1 MSMTEPEFR
10 ALLERYLNGMA
21 SPGER
26 KLLDQFFD
34 SYRDENAGFTGISER
49 VPDDILR
56 NIRQRTDLGIEI
68 VPARR
73 PRTWLAV
80 AASVT
85 LLALAGY
92 FFFAQDAATPN
103 VQTTTTVKS
112 LTRTTAR
119 GQKTTVE
126 LPDGTRVMLNA
137 NSKLLYP
144 EAFTGGTREVTLE
157 GEGYFEVTHDPAH
170 PFMVHSANTSTRVLG
185 TAFNVRAAAA
195 GVTVTL
201 VEGKVDVTAGRGS
214 QVLKPSQQAVVN
226 AGSTDIA
233 TTVVDVNKYIGWK
246 NNTLVFDHIT
256 VAEALEQMENWYNV
270 DIAINNPAL
279 GKCFVT
285 ARYENESLENVLNS
299 FRFMLNIDFR
309 IDGHH
314 VRIAGKGCR

>member
-1 MSMTEPEFR
+1 MTEPEFR

-21 SPGER
+21 SPRER

-34 SYRDENAGFTGISER
+34 SYRDENPGLPALSEPVR
-49 VPDDILR
+49 DDILR

-73 PRTWLAV
+73 PRAWLAV

-92 FFFAQDAATPN
+92 FFFAQDTAAPKT
-103 VQTTTTVKS
+103 QTATVKG
-112 LTRTTAR
+112 LVRTTAR

-126 LPDGTRVMLNA
+126 LPDGSHVMLNA

-144 EAFTGGTREVTLE
+144 ETFTGGTREVTLA

-170 PFMVHSANTSTRVLG
+170 PFIAHSANTSTRVLG
-185 TAFNVRAAAA
+185 TSFNVRAAAA

-201 VEGKVDVTAGRGS
+201 VEGKVDVTAGGGS

-226 AGSTDIA
+226 AGANTI
-233 TTVVDVNKYIGWK
+233 TTRVVDVDQYTGWK

-256 VAEALEQMENWYNV
+256 VKEAFEQMENWYNV
-270 DIAINNPAL
+270 DIAVNNPAL

-285 ARYENESLENVLNS
+285 ARYENESLENVLSS
-299 FRFMLNIDFR
+299 FRFMLNIDFT
-309 IDGHH
+309 IDGHR
-314 VRIAGKGCR
+314 VRIDGKGCR

>member
-1 MSMTEPEFR
+1 MTEPEFR

-21 SPGER
+21 SPRER

-34 SYRDENAGFTGISER
+34 SYRDENPGLPGISEPVR
-49 VPDDILR
+49 DDILR
-56 NIRQRTDLGIEI
+56 NIRRRTDLGIEI

-73 PRTWLAV
+73 QRTWLAA
-80 AASVT
+80 AASVA

-92 FFFAQDAATPN
+92 FFFAQDTAAPATQTATP
-103 VQTTTTVKS
+103 VKG

-126 LPDGTRVMLNA
+126 LPDGTHVMLNA

-144 EAFTGGTREVTLE
+144 ETFTGGTREVTLE

-170 PFMVHSANTSTRVLG
+170 PFIVHSAHTSTRVLG

-201 VEGKVDVTAGRGS
+201 VQGKVDVTTGQGS

-226 AGSTDIA
+226 AGSTAIA
-233 TTVVDVNKYIGWK
+233 TRVVDVDKYTGWK

-256 VAEALEQMENWYNV
+256 VDEAIEQMENWYNV
-270 DIAINNPAL
+270 DIDLANPAL
-279 GKCFVT
+279 GKCLVT
-285 ARYENESLENVLNS
+285 ARYEHESLQNVLNS
-299 FRFMLNIDFR
+299 FRFMLNIDFK
-309 IDGHH
+309 IDGHR
-314 VRIAGKGCR
+314 VRVDGKGCQQ